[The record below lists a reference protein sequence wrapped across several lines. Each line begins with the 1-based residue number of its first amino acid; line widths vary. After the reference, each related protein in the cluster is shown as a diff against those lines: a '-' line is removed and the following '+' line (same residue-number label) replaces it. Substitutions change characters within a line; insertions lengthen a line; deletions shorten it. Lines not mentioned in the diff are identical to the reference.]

1 MINFSKSINNNF
13 GNPYI
18 EVDSSVDG
26 AIEANNGKFYLSK
39 EQVENRFNEGDFVLE
54 FLQDYEFEKPI
65 VIKWTKD
72 SHISEISCLHDELFN
87 SILSQHNYTSFA
99 ELSIW
104 AQEPTNEYY
113 TEANAIK
120 EWYRST
126 WMDIKEYSETVTEGT
141 AVEPQIFINNLEPF
155 TV

>member
-1 MINFSKSINNNF
+1 MIRLID
-13 GNPYI
+13 G
-18 EVDSSVDG
+18 DSDTQISVAD
-26 AIEANNGKFYLSK
+26 ANALLNVWDK
-39 EQVENRFNEGDFVLE
+39 ERHV
-54 FLQDYEFEKPI
+54 
-65 VIKWTKD
+65 
-72 SHISEISCLHDELFN
+72 SEINQLHDELFN
-87 SILSQHNYTSFA
+87 SILAQHNYTSFA

-113 TEANAIK
+113 SEANAIK

-126 WMDIKEYSETVTEGT
+126 WMAIKEYSETVTEVT

>member
-1 MINFSKSINNNF
+1 MVRLIDGDSETQISI
-13 GNPYI
+13 
-18 EVDSSVDG
+18 ED
-26 AIEANNGKFYLSK
+26 ANALLNVWNK
-39 EQVENRFNEGDFVLE
+39 ER
-54 FLQDYEFEKPI
+54 
-65 VIKWTKD
+65 
-72 SHISEISCLHDELFN
+72 HISEISVLHDDLFN
-87 SILSQHNYTSFA
+87 TILAQHNYTSFA
-99 ELSIW
+99 ELTLW

>member
-1 MINFSKSINNNF
+1 MINFSKSINENI

-18 EVDSSVDG
+18 EVDISVNG

-39 EQVENRFNEGDFVLE
+39 EQVENRFNEGDFVLV
-54 FLQDYEFEKPI
+54 FMQDYEFEKPI
-65 VIKWTKD
+65 VIKWSKD
-72 SHISEISCLHDELFN
+72 SHISEISTLHDELFN
-87 SILSQHNYTSFA
+87 SILAQHNYTSFA

-113 TEANAIK
+113 SEANAIK

-126 WMDIKEYSETVTEGT
+126 WISIKEYSETVTEST
-141 AVEPQIFINNLEPF
+141 AVEPQTFIGNLQKF
-155 TV
+155 S

>member
-1 MINFSKSINNNF
+1 MVRLID
-13 GNPYI
+13 G
-18 EVDSSVDG
+18 DSDTQISVAD
-26 AIEANNGKFYLSK
+26 ANALLNVWDK
-39 EQVENRFNEGDFVLE
+39 E
-54 FLQDYEFEKPI
+54 
-65 VIKWTKD
+65 
-72 SHISEISCLHDELFN
+72 SHISEISHLHDELFN

-99 ELSIW
+99 ELTLW

-126 WMDIKEYSETVTEGT
+126 WMEIKAYSETVTEST
-141 AVEPQIFINNLEPF
+141 AVEPQTFIENLEPF

>member
-1 MINFSKSINNNF
+1 MVRLID
-13 GNPYI
+13 G
-18 EVDSSVDG
+18 DSDTQISVED
-26 AIEANNGKFYLSK
+26 ANALLSAWNK
-39 EQVENRFNEGDFVLE
+39 ER
-54 FLQDYEFEKPI
+54 
-65 VIKWTKD
+65 
-72 SHISEISCLHDELFN
+72 HISEISLLHDELFN

-126 WMDIKEYSETVTEGT
+126 WMAIKEYSETVTEET
-141 AVEPQIFINNLEPF
+141 AVVPQTFIENLEPF